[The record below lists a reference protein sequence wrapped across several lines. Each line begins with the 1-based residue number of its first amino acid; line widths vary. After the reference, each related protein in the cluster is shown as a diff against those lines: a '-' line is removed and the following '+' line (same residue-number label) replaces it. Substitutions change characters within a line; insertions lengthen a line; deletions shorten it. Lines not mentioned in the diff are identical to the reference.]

1 MHRCIFD
8 ELESSLRAGV
18 IAPGDRL
25 PTESQLSKKYGTS
38 RTTAI
43 RALRDLANAGLV
55 QRRQGSGTY
64 AVDVPSPALRSIAFC
79 SLFVSQSSELGYVE
93 GLIQRHLADLAS
105 SYEATLHVQCLP
117 PNGRTIRESMRL
129 AAEGLVARKITG
141 CLYYPAELPREDMD
155 CNRMVVDRLCEAG
168 VRVVLVDRDIVSY
181 PERSEFVRIGY
192 DNRRGGTLVTNHLL
206 EVGCKRVAFVGIP
219 EVSTAVQDRLA
230 GYSES
235 LQSHGL
241 SMSADLVWSTDTP
254 TEAFCK
260 QLIKL
265 GRPDG
270 IVCKSDRFAAML
282 GRHLT
287 AMGLQIGRDI
297 KLAGFD
303 DDPIASFLPVPLT
316 SVRLPARPFAEA
328 AFEAVL
334 PQSNAAGNFRRQVI
348 IDTELVVRAS
358 TTG

>member
-1 MHRCIFD
+1 MHRYIFD

-43 RALRDLANAGLV
+43 RALRDLASAGLV

-64 AVDVPSPALRSIAFC
+64 AVDIPLPSLRSIAFC
-79 SLFVSQSSELGYVE
+79 SLFVRESSELGYVE
-93 GLIQRHLADLAS
+93 GLIQRHLADIAS
-105 SYEATLHVQCLP
+105 GHQATLHVQCLP
-117 PNGRTIRESMRL
+117 ANGRTIRDSMRL
-129 AAEGLVARKITG
+129 AADALVARKIAG
-141 CLYYPAELPREDMD
+141 CLYYPAELPQEDMD
-155 CNRMVVDRLCEAG
+155 CNRIVVDRLREAG
-168 VRVVLVDRDIVSY
+168 INVVLIDRDIVSY
-181 PERSEFVRIGY
+181 PQRSEFVRIGY

-235 LQSHGL
+235 LQNHGL
-241 SMSADLVWSTDTP
+241 AASPDLIWSTDSP

-260 QLIKL
+260 QLLKL

-287 AMGLQIGRDI
+287 SLGVKIGHDI

-334 PQSNAAGNFRRQVI
+334 PQVESIGNVRRQVI
-348 IDTELVVRAS
+348 IDCELAIRAS

>member
-1 MHRCIFD
+1 MHRHIFD
-8 ELESSLRAGV
+8 ELENSLRTGV

-43 RALRDLANAGLV
+43 RALRDLASAGLV
-55 QRRQGSGTY
+55 KRRQGSGTY
-64 AVDVPSPALRSIAFC
+64 AVDIPAPSLRSIAFC
-79 SLFVSQSSELGYVE
+79 ALFVRESSELGYVE
-93 GLIQRHLADLAS
+93 GLIQRHLADLAGS
-105 SYEATLHVQCLP
+105 HESTLHVQCLP
-117 PNGRTIRESMRL
+117 ANGRTIRDSMRL
-129 AAEGLVARKITG
+129 AAEALVARKITG
-141 CLYYPAELPREDMD
+141 CLYYPAELPEEDMD

-168 VRVVLVDRDIVSY
+168 IRVVLVDRDIVSY
-181 PERSEFVRIGY
+181 PQRSEFVRIGY
-192 DNRRGGTLVTNHLL
+192 DNRRGGTLVTDHLL

-230 GYSES
+230 GYYES
-235 LQSHGL
+235 LQNHGIPAT
-241 SMSADLVWSTDTP
+241 SDLVWSTDNP

-303 DDPIASFLPVPLT
+303 DDPIATFLPVPLT
-316 SVRLPARPFAEA
+316 TVRLPARPFAEA
-328 AFEAVL
+328 AFDAVL
-334 PQSNAAGNFRRQVI
+334 PQAEAIGNVRRQVI
-348 IDTELVVRAS
+348 IDCELAVRAS

>member
-1 MHRCIFD
+1 
-8 ELESSLRAGV
+8 
-18 IAPGDRL
+18 
-25 PTESQLSKKYGTS
+25 
-38 RTTAI
+38 
-43 RALRDLANAGLV
+43 
-55 QRRQGSGTY
+55 
-64 AVDVPSPALRSIAFC
+64 
-79 SLFVSQSSELGYVE
+79 
-93 GLIQRHLADLAS
+93 
-105 SYEATLHVQCLP
+105 
-117 PNGRTIRESMRL
+117 
-129 AAEGLVARKITG
+129 
-141 CLYYPAELPREDMD
+141 MD

-241 SMSADLVWSTDTP
+241 SVSTDLIWSTDAP